1 MAKVGRPRKNN
12 YIDAERFYEEVC
24 ETQRTHE
31 VSESLGKMILDMH
44 NHILTHRNFHDYRED
59 LKDEMRSFSIEKI
72 LARGLYLFDVGRK
85 DRCFGYFSHA
95 IFNNYITIVMRYYRR
110 LNDHQRYVKNVLNSM
125 EQSNDFARTVNKDF
139 RTSK

>member
-1 MAKVGRPRKNN
+1 
-12 YIDAERFYEEVC
+12 
-24 ETQRTHE
+24 
-31 VSESLGKMILDMH
+31 
-44 NHILTHRNFHDYRED
+44 
-59 LKDEMRSFSIEKI
+59 MRSFSIQKI
-72 LARGLYLFDVGRK
+72 IAKGLYSFDTSRK